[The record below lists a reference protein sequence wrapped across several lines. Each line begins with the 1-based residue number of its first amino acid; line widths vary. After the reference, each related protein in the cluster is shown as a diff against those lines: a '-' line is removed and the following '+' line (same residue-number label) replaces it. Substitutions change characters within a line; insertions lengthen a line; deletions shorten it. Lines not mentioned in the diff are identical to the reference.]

1 MKKAHEDLEVTITD
15 ACQHVVESTT
25 ELDVV
30 AKSRKLGVVIE
41 QL

>member
-1 MKKAHEDLEVTITD
+1 MKKAHEDLEVKIAD

-25 ELDVV
+25 ELDAV